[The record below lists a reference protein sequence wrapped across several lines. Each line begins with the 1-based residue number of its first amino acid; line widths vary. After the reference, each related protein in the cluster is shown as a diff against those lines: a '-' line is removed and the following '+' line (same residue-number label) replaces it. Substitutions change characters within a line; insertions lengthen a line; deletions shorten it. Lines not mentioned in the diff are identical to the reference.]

1 MAAERK
7 LKAEI
12 DRTLKKVQEG
22 QEIFDDIWN
31 QASSSRRST
40 WHARQ
45 PSFLGTQ
52 LVRTGLQ
59 TRSTRPTDKR
69 TTWRTKTREKSL
81 KGS

>member
-31 QASSSRRST
+31 QASCKQKEK

-45 PSFLGTQ
+45 PSVSQ
-52 LVRTGLQ
+52 LVGTGLQ
-59 TRSTRPTDKR
+59 TRSTRPTDKP